1 MVEVIFYEK
10 PGCINNA
17 RQKRMLIAA
26 GHSLEVKDLLQEVWE
41 RAELRRYFDSKPV
54 VEWFNQS
61 APQVKSGEIVPD
73 SVTEEEAITL
83 MLNEPLLIRR
93 PLMNVGNGYMSGFDV
108 LTVDSWIGLKQVDID
123 VDVDVDVETCAHI

>member
-123 VDVDVDVETCAHI
+123 VDVDVETCAHI